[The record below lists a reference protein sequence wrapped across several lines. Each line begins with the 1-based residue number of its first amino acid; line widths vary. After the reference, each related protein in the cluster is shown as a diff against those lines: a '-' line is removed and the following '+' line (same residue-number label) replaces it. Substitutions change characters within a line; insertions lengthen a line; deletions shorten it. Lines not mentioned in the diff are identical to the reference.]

1 MPSMIET
8 KTNDR
13 IIQPKVDKIKFK
25 SLAVLALIV
34 LLSLEGKAVLDAM
47 QRSLHLCAGTI
58 IPALFPYLAASELL
72 VSSGAGE
79 RLARKISAPIRALFG
94 ISPCGAVVYFMGLLC
109 GFPVGASMAAA
120 YVRRGKL
127 SRQEQEHL
135 LCFCNVP
142 SAAFVV
148 NAVGVSLY
156 GNLALGWRLWGIS
169 LISAALVGVGYRCL
183 FHRRSAELP
192 RETAPEP
199 IGLSPRDG
207 NPLSRAAMGM
217 LSVVSTVLFFG
228 ALLGA
233 LHAAIQ
239 RVVPMEGG
247 ALANLSALL
256 SAVLEMS
263 SGVCAIAA
271 LPQVHSVVLCAAA
284 LGWGGWSVQYQLLSA
299 SGGTITRRGK
309 IGFLIAR
316 LAQAALCATGAWLWI
331 L

>member
-1 MPSMIET
+1 MQVMIGI
-8 KTNDR
+8 KSHGR
-13 IIQPKVDKIKFK
+13 IIQPRVDKIRLK
-25 SLAVLALIV
+25 SLAVLALVV
-34 LLSLEGKAVLDAM
+34 LLSLEGKAVLTAM
-47 QRSLHLCAGTI
+47 QRSLRLCAGTI

-94 ISPCGAVVYFMGLLC
+94 ISPCGAVVYLMGVVC

-120 YVRRGKL
+120 YVRCGKL
-127 SRQEQEHL
+127 SRREQESL

-156 GNLALGWRLWGIS
+156 GDLTLGWRLWCIS
-169 LISAALVGVGYRCL
+169 LISAALVGVVCRFVL
-183 FHRRSAELP
+183 LRSAAPL
-192 RETAPEP
+192 PEP
-199 IGLSPRDG
+199 RQNFVTSSVRDG

-233 LHAAIQ
+233 LCAAAQ
-239 RVVPMEGG
+239 RVVPVDGTAWGE
-247 ALANLSALL
+247 LSALF
-256 SAVLEMS
+256 SATLEMS

-271 LPQVHSVVLCAAA
+271 LPRTYSVALCAAA
-284 LGWGGWSVQYQLLSA
+284 LGWGGVSVQYQLLSA
-299 SGGTITRRGK
+299 SGGEISRRGK
-309 IGFLIAR
+309 VGFWIAR
-316 LAQAALCATGAWLWI
+316 LAQAALCAAGAWLWK